1 MFSKFCSDFDL
12 VGCACIL
19 LEGSQHRTFSRYEF
33 TDYGEF
39 SKFLRIGDL
48 SLRDACKI
56 SFGALP
62 DKRFRHCP
70 AT

>member
-1 MFSKFCSDFDL
+1 MFSKACSDFAL
-12 VGCACIL
+12 VGGACIL
-19 LEGSQHRTFSRYEF
+19 VKGRQNKTFSRFEF

-56 SFGALP
+56 SCGALL